1 MVRYQIIKTQGTPLL
16 QQIRLSGE
24 SGGVNVDSQGFLG
37 GAAGAGESGTTSPKM
52 IVDWPLKSL

>member
-1 MVRYQIIKTQGTPLL
+1 MVRYQIIKTQGTPPP

-24 SGGVNVDSQGFLG
+24 SRGVNVDSQGFFG
-37 GAAGAGESGTTSPKM
+37 GAGESGTTSPKM